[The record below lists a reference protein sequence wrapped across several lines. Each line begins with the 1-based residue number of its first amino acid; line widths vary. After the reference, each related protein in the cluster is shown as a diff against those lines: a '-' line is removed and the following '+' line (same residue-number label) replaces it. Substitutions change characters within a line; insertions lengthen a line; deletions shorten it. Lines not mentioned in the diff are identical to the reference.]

1 MGEVPKII
9 ETIYFIA
16 LKDTIKEGRVREMA
30 SKTSKNID
38 IKLLVILGII
48 ALAIVSAV
56 YYVSHREITDPQV
69 LIAKTVAATKDVKS
83 YRFEM
88 STNLSMPEGAVEMM
102 SSTGCVNYQNKK
114 IRTTVTAMNR
124 SMEMIVVGDTAYVRE
139 SYGSWQTQNVS
150 GYSSSIWESDQLAQ
164 QRSLLA
170 NATNVT
176 MQKEENGWVLDII
189 HDREEVL
196 EQMNRTG
203 LETIKEEELIDFS
216 IEYWIEKDTYWITK
230 IENKLELEMNIQG
243 LVTPMKSNNSV
254 TLYDYNKEM
263 EIEAPI

>member
-1 MGEVPKII
+1 
-9 ETIYFIA
+9 
-16 LKDTIKEGRVREMA
+16 MA
-30 SKTSKNID
+30 TDASRNID
-38 IKLLVILGII
+38 IKLVI
-48 ALAIVSAV
+48 ALSLIALTIFAVV
-56 YYVSHREITDPQV
+56 YYTSHREITDPQV
-69 LIAKTVAATKDVKS
+69 LIAKTVAASKDVKS
-83 YRFEM
+83 YRFAI

-102 SSTGCVNYQNKK
+102 SGVGSVDYQNKK

-164 QRSLLA
+164 QRSLLQ

-176 MQKEENGWVLDII
+176 MQKEETGWVLDVIP
-189 HDREEVL
+189 DREEVI

-216 IEYWIEKDTYWITK
+216 IEYWIEKNTYWITK
-230 IENKLELEMNIQG
+230 IENKIELEMNIQG
-243 LVTPMKSNNSV
+243 LVTLVKLNNSV
-254 TLYDYNKEM
+254 KLYDYNKEV

>member
-1 MGEVPKII
+1 
-9 ETIYFIA
+9 
-16 LKDTIKEGRVREMA
+16 MA

-69 LIAKTVAATKDVKS
+69 LIAKTVAASEDITT
-83 YRFEM
+83 YRFALA
-88 STNLSMPEGAVEMM
+88 TNISMPEGAVEMM
-102 SSTGCVNYQNKK
+102 SSTGSVDYQNKK
-114 IRTTVTAMNR
+114 LHTTVTAMNR
-124 SMEMIVVGDTAYVRE
+124 SMEMIVIGDTAYVRE
-139 SYGSWQTQNVS
+139 SYGSWQTRNVS
-150 GYSSSIWESDQLAQ
+150 DYSSSTWESDQLAQ

-189 HDREEVL
+189 PDREEVI

-216 IEYWIEKDTYWITK
+216 IKYWIEKDTYWITK
-230 IENKLELEMNIQG
+230 IENKIELTMNIQG
-243 LVTPMKSNNSV
+243 LVTQMKLNNSV
-254 TLYDYNKEM
+254 KLYDYNKEM
-263 EIEAPI
+263 AIEAPI